1 MALSVTT
8 ETVRAAASADAYH
21 DGERLRHAAA
31 VDHLESGYGG
41 LNADVTDGDQ
51 LWQVWVGVNDRAL
64 NGECDCG
71 GAPPRLLC
79 AHAVATAL
87 TAVDTGTNW
96 PTAPPSSPDD
106 TPRDPAELRFLAL
119 AETLDPAR
127 LAALVAR
134 HAAHDRL
141 LAADLEV
148 ATGLLGAPTA
158 DDLAPLRALVD
169 QADAIP
175 GGDAEYDLHD
185 IVTAVRAALTELGA
199 QALRPAT
206 VALLDAAEYTV
217 RCWDRLAAE
226 LAADWRTYQRESQEI
241 SAELAGLHLDL
252 CEQLRLESLELA
264 ARLVAVERAAD
275 SGGRVGSTCLEP
287 PAPYRFLLGADGR
300 AGYQRLLAD
309 SRR

>member
-1 MALSVTT
+1 MALRVTT
-8 ETVRAAASADAYH
+8 ETVRAAASADAYR
-21 DGERLRHAAA
+21 DGERLRSSAA
-31 VDHLESGYGG
+31 VDQLESGYGG

-87 TAVDTGTNW
+87 VAVDAGATW
-96 PTAPPSSPDD
+96 PSAPPGSPDD
-106 TPRDPAELRFLAL
+106 TPQDPAELRFLAL

-134 HAAHDRL
+134 HAARDRL
-141 LAADLEV
+141 LATDLEV
-148 ATGLLGAPTA
+148 ATGHLGTPTA
-158 DDLAPLRALVD
+158 DDLAPLRALID

-185 IVTAVRAALTELGA
+185 LVTAARAALAELGV
-199 QALRPAT
+199 QALRPPT
-206 VALLDAAEYTV
+206 PALLDAAEETV

-226 LAADWRTYQRESQEI
+226 LAADWRTYHQEI
-241 SAELAGLHLDL
+241 HWIGAELADVHLDL
-252 CEQLRLESLELA
+252 CEQLQPEPQELA
-264 ARLVAVERAAD
+264 ARLVAVERAAENLAAD
-275 SGGRVGSTCLEP
+275 GATCLRP
-287 PAPYRFLLGADGR
+287 PAPYRSLLGADGL
-300 AGYQRLLAD
+300 AAYQRLSAAD
-309 SRR
+309 RP